1 MINTLVGLHVQA
13 CQWPS
18 VLANCAIERG
28 AKVRKKTEFLFPHF
42 ILGGGGGGGGR
53 GVGWGSGGL
62 EGSWSSKLGLQGM
75 HLMRDFVSLKMAL

>member
-42 ILGGGGGGGGR
+42 ILGGE
-53 GVGWGSGGL
+53 GSGLGKWR
-62 EGSWSSKLGLQGM
+62 GFWSSKLGL
-75 HLMRDFVSLKMAL
+75 

>member
-42 ILGGGGGGGGR
+42 ILGGG
-53 GVGWGSGGL
+53 L